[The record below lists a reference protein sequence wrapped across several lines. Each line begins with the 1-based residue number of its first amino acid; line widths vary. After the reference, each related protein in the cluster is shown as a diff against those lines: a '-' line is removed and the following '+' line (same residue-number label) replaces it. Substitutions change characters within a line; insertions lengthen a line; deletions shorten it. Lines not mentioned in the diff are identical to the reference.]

1 MKVKI
6 KYTAQLKKAV
16 GTGEEQVELEENS
29 LIKDLLNI
37 LFQQK
42 KEAFKNIVFNAEGVF
57 LDAVLIILNGQQIAF
72 DYPEVLIENDEITI
86 MSPIAGG

>member
-16 GTGEEQVELEENS
+16 GIGEETIEVNEGT
-29 LIKDLLNI
+29 LIRELLNV

-42 KEAFKNIVFNAEGVF
+42 REAFENIVFNAEGVF
-57 LDAVLIILNGQQIAF
+57 LDAVLLILNGQQIAY
-72 DYPEVLIENDEITI
+72 DYPEVLIEKDEITI